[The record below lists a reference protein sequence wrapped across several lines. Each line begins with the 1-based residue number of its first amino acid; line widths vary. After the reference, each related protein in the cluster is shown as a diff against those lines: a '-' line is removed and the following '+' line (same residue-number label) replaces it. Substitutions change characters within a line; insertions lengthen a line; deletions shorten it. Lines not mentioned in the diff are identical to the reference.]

1 MSFLMVMAPVVHT
14 AEHCPQ
20 LTQCVSLKGLLSV
33 VAMCRL
39 GPRPAKCRL
48 LTPCT
53 SWQTRTQSP
62 QRMHLLRSIVTAGLE
77 KSILTCSR
85 VSSKRTRWMPKRTAI
100 SCKRQARFFSQVVQ
114 SRQCAESSSSMI
126 MRRYLSSRA
135 VLVRMCS
142 SFFGGMVQ
150 AASIFPVP
158 SSSTMHIR
166 HAP

>member
-1 MSFLMVMAPVVHT
+1 MLARIVEADVVD
-14 AEHCPQ
+14 AE
-20 LTQCVSLKGLLSV
+20 
-33 VAMCRL
+33 ADR
-39 GPRPAKCRL
+39 
-48 LTPCT
+48 
-53 SWQTRTQSP
+53 
-62 QRMHLLRSIVTAGLE
+62 HLLQA
-77 KSILTCSR
+77 
-85 VSSKRTRWMPKRTAI
+85 A
-100 SCKRQARFFSQVVQ
+100 ARFFSQVVQ